1 MLYLGHN
8 TFYGEIKMDLKKLIN
23 DNMAILDAE
32 LDNKE
37 ALAEQKLE
45 RQQEALS
52 ELYDEIRPIIKEAG
66 YHIALFQTRKY
77 NLYKSKCHE
86 DEWNRTEEEMAKVIQ
101 IEFEGSTCIENTGES
116 EHYYFPKVRKHYR
129 HHSTSYSSAYIKIS
143 WNDTKGVYFMV
154 PNVAY
159 NWNNEREDVDKR
171 TYLELHGTKDMIIE
185 RLAVVLANVMRLER
199 NFNAALEKGN
209 ENE

>member
-1 MLYLGHN
+1 MTN
-8 TFYGEIKMDLKKLIN
+8 LKQLIN
-23 DNMAILDAE
+23 DNMAVLDAE

-66 YHIALFQTRKY
+66 YQIALFETRKY
-77 NLYKSKCHE
+77 NLYKPRCHE
-86 DEWNRTEEEMAKVIQ
+86 DSWGKTSSGDWVINSEEMAKMIK
-101 IEFEGSTCIENTGES
+101 IEFPDITCIENTGES
-116 EHYYFPKVRKHYR
+116 ENYYVPKVRTHDR
-129 HHSTSYSSAYIKIS
+129 QHSSSYGSAYIKIS
-143 WNDTKGVYFMV
+143 WDDTKGAYFMV

-171 TYLELHGTKDMIIE
+171 VYLELHGTKDMIIE
-185 RLAVVLANVMRLER
+185 RLAVVLASVMRLER
-199 NFNAALEKGN
+199 NFEKAKVSTCN
-209 ENE
+209 

>member
-1 MLYLGHN
+1 
-8 TFYGEIKMDLKKLIN
+8 
-23 DNMAILDAE
+23 MALLDAE

-66 YHIALFQTRKY
+66 YQIALFETRKY
-77 NLYKSKCHE
+77 NLYKPRCHE
-86 DEWNRTEEEMAKVIQ
+86 DSWGKTSSGDWVINSEEMAKMIK
-101 IEFEGSTCIENTGES
+101 IEFPDITCIENTGES
-116 EHYYFPKVRKHYR
+116 ENYYVPKVRTHDR
-129 HHSTSYSSAYIKIS
+129 QHSSSYGSAYIKIS
-143 WNDTKGVYFMV
+143 WDDTKGVYFMV

-171 TYLELHGTKDMIIE
+171 VYLELHGTKDMIIE
-185 RLAVVLANVMRLER
+185 RLAVVLASVMRLER
-199 NFNAALEKGN
+199 NFEKAKVSTCN
-209 ENE
+209 

>member
-1 MLYLGHN
+1 MEEN
-8 TFYGEIKMDLKKLIN
+8 KMDLKKLIN
-23 DNMAILDAE
+23 NNMALLDAE

-45 RQQEALS
+45 RQHKAL
-52 ELYDEIRPIIKEAG
+52 EEIFFDISPIIKEAG
-66 YHIALFQTRKY
+66 YHIALFETRKY
-77 NLYKSKCHE
+77 NLYKPRCHE
-86 DEWNRTEEEMAKVIQ
+86 DSWSKTLSGDWTINSEEMAKMIK
-101 IEFEGSTCIENTGES
+101 IEFERSTCIKDTGES
-116 EHYYFPKVRKHYR
+116 ENYYVPKVRKHDR

-143 WNDTKGVYFMV
+143 WDDTRGVYFMV

-185 RLAVVLANVMRLER
+185 RLAVVLANVMRIER
-199 NFNAALEKGN
+199 NFKETLEKGT

>member
-1 MLYLGHN
+1 
-8 TFYGEIKMDLKKLIN
+8 MDLKKLIT
-23 DNMAILDAE
+23 DNMALLDAE

-66 YHIALFQTRKY
+66 YQIALFETRKY
-77 NLYKSKCHE
+77 NLYKPRCHE
-86 DEWNRTEEEMAKVIQ
+86 DSWGKTSSGDWVINSEEMAKMIK
-101 IEFEGSTCIENTGES
+101 IEFPDITCIENTGES
-116 EHYYFPKVRKHYR
+116 ENYYVPKVRTHDR
-129 HHSTSYSSAYIKIS
+129 QHSSSYGSAYIKIS
-143 WNDTKGVYFMV
+143 WDDTKGAYFMV

-171 TYLELHGTKDMIIE
+171 VYLELHGTKDMIIE

-199 NFNAALEKGN
+199 NFEKAKVSTCN
-209 ENE
+209 

>member
-1 MLYLGHN
+1 MS
-8 TFYGEIKMDLKKLIN
+8 DLQKLIN
-23 DNMAILDAE
+23 NNMAILDAE

-66 YHIALFQTRKY
+66 YHIALFKTRKY
-77 NLYKSKCHE
+77 NLYKPRCHE
-86 DEWNRTEEEMAKVIQ
+86 DSWSKTPSGDWTINSEEMAHMIK
-101 IEFEGSTCIENTGES
+101 IEFEYSECLKHNGES
-116 EHYYFPKVRKHYR
+116 EDYYVPKVRKHNR
-129 HHSTSYSSAYIKIS
+129 HHSSSYSSAYIKIS
-143 WNDTKGVYFMV
+143 WDDTRGVYFMV

-171 TYLELHGTKDMIIE
+171 VYLELIGTKDMIIE
-185 RLAVVLANVMRLER
+185 RLAVVLASVMRLER
-199 NFNAALEKGN
+199 NFNATAKDCKNG
-209 ENE
+209 

>member
-1 MLYLGHN
+1 
-8 TFYGEIKMDLKKLIN
+8 MDLKKLIT
-23 DNMAILDAE
+23 DNMALLDAE

-66 YHIALFQTRKY
+66 YQIALFETRKY
-77 NLYKSKCHE
+77 NLYKPRCHE
-86 DEWNRTEEEMAKVIQ
+86 DSWGKTSSGDWVINSEEMAKMIK
-101 IEFEGSTCIENTGES
+101 IEFPDITCIENTGES
-116 EHYYFPKVRKHYR
+116 ENYYVPKVRTHDR
-129 HHSTSYSSAYIKIS
+129 QHSSSYGSAYIKIS
-143 WNDTKGVYFMV
+143 WDDTKGAYFMV

-171 TYLELHGTKDMIIE
+171 VYLELHGTKDMIIE
-185 RLAVVLANVMRLER
+185 RLSVVLASVMRLEI
-199 NFNAALEKGN
+199 NFEKSN
-209 ENE
+209 S

>member
-1 MLYLGHN
+1 
-8 TFYGEIKMDLKKLIN
+8 
-23 DNMAILDAE
+23 MALLDAE

-66 YHIALFQTRKY
+66 YQIALFETRKY
-77 NLYKSKCHE
+77 NLYKPRCHE
-86 DEWNRTEEEMAKVIQ
+86 DSWGKTSSGDWVINSEEMAKMIK
-101 IEFEGSTCIENTGES
+101 IEFPDITCIENTGES
-116 EHYYFPKVRKHYR
+116 ENYYVPKVRTHDR
-129 HHSTSYSSAYIKIS
+129 QHSSSYGSAYIKIS
-143 WNDTKGVYFMV
+143 WDDTKGAYFMV

-171 TYLELHGTKDMIIE
+171 VYLELRGTKDMIIE

-199 NFNAALEKGN
+199 NFEKAKVSTCN
-209 ENE
+209 

>member
-1 MLYLGHN
+1 
-8 TFYGEIKMDLKKLIN
+8 MDLKKLIT
-23 DNMAILDAE
+23 DNMALLDAE

-66 YHIALFQTRKY
+66 YQIALFETRKY
-77 NLYKSKCHE
+77 NLYKPRCHE
-86 DEWNRTEEEMAKVIQ
+86 DSWGKTSSGDWVINSEEMAKMIK
-101 IEFEGSTCIENTGES
+101 IEFPDITCIENTGES
-116 EHYYFPKVRKHYR
+116 ENYYVPKVRTHDR
-129 HHSTSYSSAYIKIS
+129 QHSSSYGSAYIKIS
-143 WNDTKGVYFMV
+143 WDDTKGVYFMV

-171 TYLELHGTKDMIIE
+171 VYLELHGTKDMIIE

-199 NFNAALEKGN
+199 NFEKAKVSTCN
-209 ENE
+209 

>member
-1 MLYLGHN
+1 M
-8 TFYGEIKMDLKKLIN
+8 IDLKQLIN
-23 DNMAILDAE
+23 DNMSILDAT

-37 ALAEQKLE
+37 ELAEQKLE
-45 RQQEALS
+45 RQHKAL
-52 ELYDEIRPIIKEAG
+52 EEIFFDIRPVIKEAG
-66 YHIALFQTRKY
+66 YHIALFETRKY
-77 NLYKSKCHE
+77 NLYKPKCSE
-86 DEWNRTEEEMAKVIQ
+86 EEWNRTSEEMAKVIQ

-185 RLAVVLANVMRLER
+185 RLAVVLANVMRIER
-199 NFNAALEKGN
+199 NFKETLEKGT

>member
-1 MLYLGHN
+1 
-8 TFYGEIKMDLKKLIN
+8 MDLKKLIN
-23 DNMAILDAE
+23 DNMALLDAE

-37 ALAEQKLE
+37 ELAEQKLE

-66 YHIALFQTRKY
+66 YHIALFKTRKY
-77 NLYKSKCHE
+77 NLYKPRCHE
-86 DEWNRTEEEMAKVIQ
+86 DSWSKTPSGDWTINSEEMAHMIQ
-101 IEFEGSTCIENTGES
+101 IEFEYSECLKHTGES
-116 EHYYFPKVRKHYR
+116 ENYYVPKVRKHDR
-129 HHSTSYSSAYIKIS
+129 HHSSSYSSAYIKIS
-143 WNDTKGVYFMV
+143 WDEAKGIYFMV

-199 NFNAALEKGN
+199 NFNLALGKGA